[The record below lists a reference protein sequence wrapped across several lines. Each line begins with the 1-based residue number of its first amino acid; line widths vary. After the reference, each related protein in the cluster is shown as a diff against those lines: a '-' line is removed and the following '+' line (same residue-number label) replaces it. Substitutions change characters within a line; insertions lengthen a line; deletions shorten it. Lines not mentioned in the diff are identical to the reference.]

1 MAKILLVED
10 DQMFAALY
18 KRQFVESGIDV
29 DVAIN
34 GTDGLAAVTKN
45 RYDLVLLDIL
55 LPDIDGT
62 EVFRQMKAQ
71 DVSRDVPVVF
81 LTNLSQEENIE
92 KAFKLGAKGYLVKA
106 SYTPDQVVQEV
117 KNFLEQNKTSAAQ

>member
-10 DQMFAALY
+10 DEMFAALY
-18 KRQFVESGIDV
+18 KRQFIADGIEV
-29 DVAIN
+29 DVAVN
-34 GTDGLAAVTKN
+34 GTDGLSAVAKGH
-45 RYDLVLLDIL
+45 YDLVLLDIL

-71 DVSRDVPVVF
+71 DASKDIPVVF

-106 SYTPDQVVQEV
+106 SYTPDQVVQEI
-117 KNFLEQNKTSAAQ
+117 KNFLEQNKPIAA

>member
-71 DVSRDVPVVF
+71 DLTRDIPVVF

-117 KNFLEQNKTSAAQ
+117 KNFLEQNKTAAAQ

>member
-10 DQMFAALY
+10 DEMFAALY
-18 KRQFVESGIDV
+18 KRQFIAGGLEV
-29 DVAIN
+29 DVAVT
-34 GTDGLAAVTKN
+34 GADGLSAVAKGH
-45 RYDLVLLDIL
+45 YDLVLLDIL

-71 DVSRDVPVVF
+71 DASKNIPVVF

-106 SYTPDQVVQEV
+106 SYTPDQVVQEI
-117 KNFLEQNKTSAAQ
+117 KNFLEQNKPVAA

>member
-45 RYDLVLLDIL
+45 HYDLVLLDIL

-71 DVSRDVPVVF
+71 DLTRDIPVVF

-117 KNFLEQNKTSAAQ
+117 KNFLEQNKTAAAQ